1 MSPPSPCSIMIR
13 AASRETR
20 KLPFAITS
28 CCRSQ
33 SCSVVSSSGLEIDR
47 PALLTTRST
56 PPKAS
61 AAARN
66 AAATA
71 SASLTSA
78 ATPMATSDVADLGG
92 GVGRL
97 LQVQVGDDDAGALGG
112 QPDGDRL
119 ADARRGA
126 GDQRDAGRQRL
137 GLRHPR
143 ELGLLQRPVLDAE
156 LLALVDRRVG
166 RDRLGAA
173 HHVDRVDVELAGDA
187 GGLLV
192 RAEAEHADAGHQ
204 HDRRVGAAHR
214 RAVRGRVPLRSR
226 RRTRRGTPR
235 AAPSAARRRPRPG
248 AVAGRST
255 TSGRT
260 LVRRKWSGQRR
271 AQRGQ
276 PRVLGRG
283 QEVQDDVGV
292 GEVPDLRLVGARQPA
307 DHRRQRGGLGAG
319 ARPRAAPRSRAAT
332 GAERLGPCRARR
344 GSAPPSG

>member
-1 MSPPSPCSIMIR
+1 MSPPIPCSIMIR

-20 KLPFAITS
+20 KLPFAMTS

-71 SASLTSA
+71 SASRHVGGDA
-78 ATPMATSDVADLGG
+78 DRHVGRADLGG

-97 LQVQVGDDDAGALGG
+97 LQVEVGDDDAGALGG
-112 QPDGDRL
+112 EPDGDRL
-119 ADARRGA
+119 ADAAGRA

-166 RDRLGAA
+166 GHRLGAA
-173 HHVDRVDVELAGDA
+173 HDVDGVDVELAGHPR
-187 GGLLV
+187 GLLV
-192 RAEAEHADAGHQ
+192 GAEAEHADARAPARSPG
-204 HDRRVGAAHR
+204 RR
-214 RAVRGRVPLRSR
+214 RASAGCRGSRAGSSR

-235 AAPSAARRRPRPG
+235 AAPSAARRRPRP
-248 AVAGRST
+248 ARSTAGRRPAAAPWCAGSGRGSDVPSAASRGCSVEARKSRT
-255 TSGRT
+255 TSASVKCPTCG
-260 LVRRKWSGQRR
+260 LSV
-271 AQRGQ
+271 RGQ
-276 PRVLGRG
+276 
-283 QEVQDDVGV
+283 
-292 GEVPDLRLVGARQPA
+292 AA
-307 DHRRQRGGLGAG
+307 DHRRQQRPPCAG
-319 ARPRAAPRSRAAT
+319 ARP
-332 GAERLGPCRARR
+332 G
-344 GSAPPSG
+344 GSAS

>member
-1 MSPPSPCSIMIR
+1 MSPPRPCSIMIR

-71 SASLTSA
+71 SPSVTSA
-78 ATPMATSDVADLGG
+78 ATPIATSEPPISAAASV
-92 GVGRL
+92 RL
-97 LQVQVGDDDAGALGG
+97 LPGRGRRRRRRRPRRRAGPRWPCRCPSAAPVTSATRVASG
-112 QPDGDRL
+112 
-119 ADARRGA
+119 
-126 GDQRDAGRQRL
+126 L
-137 GLRHPR
+137 GLGIRC

-166 RDRLGAA
+166 GDRLGAA
-173 HHVDRVDVELAGDA
+173 HHVDGVDVELAGDA

-248 AVAGRST
+248 RSAAGRRPAAAPWCAG
-255 TSGRT
+255 SGRG
-260 LVRRKWSGQRR
+260 RRCPAR
-271 AQRGQ
+271 
-276 PRVLGRG
+276 
-283 QEVQDDVGV
+283 
-292 GEVPDLRLVGARQPA
+292 PD
-307 DHRRQRGGLGAG
+307 AG
-319 ARPRAAPRSRAAT
+319 ARPRPGSR
-332 GAERLGPCRARR
+332 GRR
-344 GSAPPSG
+344 RRR